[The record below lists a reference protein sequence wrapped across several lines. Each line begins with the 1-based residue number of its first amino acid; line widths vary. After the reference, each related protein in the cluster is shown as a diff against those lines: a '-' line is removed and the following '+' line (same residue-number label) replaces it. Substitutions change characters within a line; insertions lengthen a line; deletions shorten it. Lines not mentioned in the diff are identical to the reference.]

1 MFQRQMRS
9 IGMFNAVSVM
19 VGSGEQLVRAMGV
32 IKDFFFLRKNIYY
45 SGDQR
50 CLPRAHADRH

>member
-1 MFQRQMRS
+1 MRS
-9 IGMFNAVSVM
+9 IAMLNAVSVM
-19 VGSGEQLVRAMGV
+19 VGSGERLVRAMGV
-32 IKDFFFLRKNIYY
+32 IKDFFFLRRNIYY

>member
-1 MFQRQMRS
+1 MRS

-32 IKDFFFLRKNIYY
+32 IKDFFFEKKHLLLR
-45 SGDQR
+45 
-50 CLPRAHADRH
+50 